1 MASITRRA
9 TGNLVHNAIDHDA
22 TGYIQKERLES
33 RLRSLFGYMI
43 AVRHINDRWVFEA
56 PRQVLDY
63 ELDDLREAD
72 RVN

>member
-43 AVRHINDRWVFEA
+43 AVRVRLPSWLGC
-56 PRQVLDY
+56 P
-63 ELDDLREAD
+63 AD
-72 RVN
+72 VV